1 MSGLYIAAAMT
12 VANLLSGIAGDGELP
27 AATQAFVDEQVADMQ
42 VITRENETAPPLWFD
57 CIAEVHETG
66 ALRRELKRMA
76 TQDSGAFEHSAE
88 DLVKNAVTRLCED
101 ALFEN

>member
-1 MSGLYIAAAMT
+1 MSGLYVAAAMT
-12 VANLLSGIAGDGELP
+12 VANLLSGISAEGEIPP
-27 AATQAFVDEQVADMQ
+27 AAKAFVDEQVAGMQ

-66 ALRRELKRMA
+66 ALYRELKRMA
-76 TQDSGAFEHSAE
+76 GNDAGAFEQSAE